1 MAFTKVVGAGI
12 HTLSNIASH
21 NINSSGIITA
31 TKFVG
36 PFDGTNGD
44 FSGNVTIDGNLTV
57 NGTTTTLDTNL
68 TEVDKVEVGAN
79 NSTVGV
85 AITQSGSGDILRLY
99 DGASQVVTIDDTG
112 NVGIGSAIPG
122 SLLNLASANPL
133 IRLTDTD
140 SNVHST
146 IGGEGGN
153 LYLYTNSSGRD
164 FIFRGSAEVARITGD
179 GKLGIG
185 THTPTSIFHLN
196 SSSTAEVKLTLQN
209 TGGTTAIYGNND
221 DIIMDA
227 DKYRIRNNDGSTEY
241 IRIQSDG
248 KVGIGTDDPQR
259 IIHAFEPSTNNL
271 LFLES
276 GNTNCDIIQA
286 DPGGST
292 RIRSTQGNFYLYTSG
307 DASSS
312 TAANSDLAFRI
323 DGDKDVH
330 IYDDLYIPDKII
342 HTGDTNTAI
351 RFPAD
356 DQISFE
362 CAGEEILKIGKSS
375 TELLRIS
382 GPIDASTQQE
392 FGIGIAVNDAH
403 THPAAKITLKEY
415 DASDSRGDLLF
426 YTRETNNDVAS
437 IERLRIKSDGTVLI
451 GTTNA
456 TSMGTI
462 ASHLVVGSTT
472 NNDEV
477 AVTLNVMEGVNGRR
491 VKFFLDDDDGVF
503 GIDSTA
509 STGVAPFV
517 VRMAGGE
524 KFRITSGGQVN
535 IGTGNLTQTDRML
548 NVYGGRMRIE
558 GISSG
563 NSFEI
568 MNSASAG
575 QSNGILCQAGTN
587 SSDINSTFRNT
598 SGTTLFR
605 IRGDGRVG
613 ISTDNPVS
621 TLHVQGNTE
630 VRDARGNQN
639 FFVSESG
646 FKFNQSVSNWSSMD
660 YTSSPV
666 LAWDYK
672 TGPGDLFYIGS
683 GGNTAIANQMA
694 LVVSDSHGV
703 KIGKSGYDGSDY
715 DIDSSN
721 EFLRIDINGK
731 IGISRTPTQHPLE
744 IQHASEPT
752 VSLWGGSTKRAAL
765 QAQSGGTY
773 LYSYENAPLL
783 FSVNSGQGFT
793 ERLRIEADGGVNIG
807 AGSGNQSTLAPLLQ
821 LHKASSAA
829 TAYLHIT
836 NTDSGI
842 TNNDGL
848 VIGFNGSND
857 ALFFNKESTPIR
869 FATAGTERVRI
880 TSGGYMGVGTNNPQV
895 RLQVHDGSNNLGT
908 TIRLSQG
915 YNSVFSEIAS
925 NFGGSMTLNAGQGT
939 TGAVMHFQV
948 NDDEKARIVNSGKFG
963 INDDTS
969 GWAEKLQVT
978 GDYNNQYAIAA
989 KIGQSSG
996 SLMRF
1001 ATTSGVCGSITGNG
1015 TNSAY
1020 NTSSDY
1026 RLKEN
1031 DVSITDGISR
1041 VKQLR
1046 PIKFNWKTDPSTT
1059 QDGFFAHEVS
1069 PVVPESVTGEKDA
1082 PIDEIGAGY
1091 QMIDHSKLVPLLTA
1105 ALQEAISEIETLKT
1119 KVTALEGS

>member
-605 IRGDGRVG
+605 IRGDG
-613 ISTDNPVS
+613 
-621 TLHVQGNTE
+621 
-630 VRDARGNQN
+630 
-639 FFVSESG
+639 
-646 FKFNQSVSNWSSMD
+646 
-660 YTSSPV
+660 
-666 LAWDYK
+666 
-672 TGPGDLFYIGS
+672 
-683 GGNTAIANQMA
+683 
-694 LVVSDSHGV
+694 
-703 KIGKSGYDGSDY
+703 
-715 DIDSSN
+715 
-721 EFLRIDINGK
+721 
-731 IGISRTPTQHPLE
+731 
-744 IQHASEPT
+744 
-752 VSLWGGSTKRAAL
+752 
-765 QAQSGGTY
+765 
-773 LYSYENAPLL
+773 
-783 FSVNSGQGFT
+783 
-793 ERLRIEADGGVNIG
+793 
-807 AGSGNQSTLAPLLQ
+807 
-821 LHKASSAA
+821 
-829 TAYLHIT
+829 
-836 NTDSGI
+836 
-842 TNNDGL
+842 
-848 VIGFNGSND
+848 
-857 ALFFNKESTPIR
+857 
-869 FATAGTERVRI
+869 
-880 TSGGYMGVGTNNPQV
+880 
-895 RLQVHDGSNNLGT
+895 
-908 TIRLSQG
+908 
-915 YNSVFSEIAS
+915 
-925 NFGGSMTLNAGQGT
+925 
-939 TGAVMHFQV
+939 
-948 NDDEKARIVNSGKFG
+948 
-963 INDDTS
+963 
-969 GWAEKLQVT
+969 
-978 GDYNNQYAIAA
+978 
-989 KIGQSSG
+989 
-996 SLMRF
+996 
-1001 ATTSGVCGSITGNG
+1001 
-1015 TNSAY
+1015 
-1020 NTSSDY
+1020 
-1026 RLKEN
+1026 
-1031 DVSITDGISR
+1031 
-1041 VKQLR
+1041 
-1046 PIKFNWKTDPSTT
+1046 
-1059 QDGFFAHEVS
+1059 
-1069 PVVPESVTGEKDA
+1069 
-1082 PIDEIGAGY
+1082 
-1091 QMIDHSKLVPLLTA
+1091 
-1105 ALQEAISEIETLKT
+1105 
-1119 KVTALEGS
+1119 